1 MAQHKARE
9 SFPSVLEDSDVR
21 QYWAGLTIYVTCYV
35 TGFLSSM
42 CVHATYLIIF
52 LLFLWDSIYSS
63 SSVAL
68 SSSKMRTKLPV
79 LPVLGQG

>member
-35 TGFLSSM
+35 TGFFIFNVCTCNTFDYFSLVSLGL
-42 CVHATYLIIF
+42 YLF
-52 LLFLWDSIYSS
+52 QLFSS
-63 SSVAL
+63 SFL
-68 SSSKMRTKLPV
+68 
-79 LPVLGQG
+79 